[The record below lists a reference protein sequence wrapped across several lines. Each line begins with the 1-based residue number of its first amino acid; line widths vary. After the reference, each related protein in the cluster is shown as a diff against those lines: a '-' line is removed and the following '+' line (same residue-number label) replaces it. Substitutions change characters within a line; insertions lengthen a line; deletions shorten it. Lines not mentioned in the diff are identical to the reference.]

1 MTSMVLAPAP
11 HLEPLFL
18 FLKVCILGLFF
29 TSFSVLRFLKPQK
42 FHMYTPF
49 LCIAYP
55 TLPLPLCLWN
65 LYLLYT
71 QVSDEI
77 SLIQIFPFLIKFI

>member
-65 LYLLYT
+65 STYSQEIFFPMSLSLCSNLLF
-71 QVSDEI
+71 SR
-77 SLIQIFPFLIKFI
+77 